1 MNTDSRICNR
11 TKMKLS
17 YVCVAVVHVR
27 NSTENER
34 KKNRLRCVH
43 HRQPTTNNG
52 IDNVEQKAKPKANC
66 NAISS
71 SHTFNSMFIIPFE
84 CDAAYT
90 LYLGRLSP
98 PYPSPPL
105 RRCWT
110 ILVMFL
116 WRFVAFTQN
125 YSARLHFTQLHVCR
139 MAHIISPFTQFLA
152 RPNKSTLPLA
162 QQRRRRQTNEIKSC
176 NAKVRKTIPHTHG
189 NRGNNEGTSSMHER
203 SHCSSSAAAAKC
215 MRRTTTAITPPR
227 RIECTKW
234 KHKRCIRW
242 KNRFAFAVAF
252 SLFTVTV
259 VSLSARKVKTKERKN
274 TRANERFSLRVFCV

>member
-98 PYPSPPL
+98 PPP
-105 RRCWT
+105 
-110 ILVMFL
+110 
-116 WRFVAFTQN
+116 
-125 YSARLHFTQLHVCR
+125 
-139 MAHIISPFTQFLA
+139 P
-152 RPNKSTLPLA
+152 
-162 QQRRRRQTNEIKSC
+162 
-176 NAKVRKTIPHTHG
+176 
-189 NRGNNEGTSSMHER
+189 
-203 SHCSSSAAAAKC
+203 SSSSPMLNHFGDVSLAVCCIHTKLLGSTSLHTTTR
-215 MRRTTTAITPPR
+215 MPYGPHNLTVHPIPRPPEQKHTTLGTTTTTTA
-227 RIECTKW
+227 
-234 KHKRCIRW
+234 
-242 KNRFAFAVAF
+242 
-252 SLFTVTV
+252 
-259 VSLSARKVKTKERKN
+259 
-274 TRANERFSLRVFCV
+274 NEWNQIV